1 MMKEW
6 TIGQLAK
13 AVGVNIQTVRY
24 YERLR
29 LLGPSAR
36 RPSGYRIYGKDE
48 ERRLRFIKNAQALGF
63 TLQEI
68 AELLKLS
75 VTSTARCGDVQRRA
89 QAKLTHVEAK
99 VRDLQAL
106 ARSLRSLI
114 RDCRAG
120 QPTARCPI
128 LQSLEK
134 AEKRSNKDNRNDCI
148 SSRRDRRA

>member
-1 MMKEW
+1 MASRF

-13 AVGVNIQTVRY
+13 TTGVNIQTVRY

-29 LLGPSAR
+29 LLEPCDR
-36 RPSGYRIYGKDE
+36 KPSGYRLYDGESLK
-48 ERRLRFIKNAQALGF
+48 RLRFIKNAQALGF
-63 TLQEI
+63 TLREI
-68 AELLKLS
+68 AELLNLR

-89 QAKLTHVEAK
+89 LAKLTHVEAK

-120 QPTARCPI
+120 QPTEQCPI
-128 LQSLEK
+128 LTNLENEHK
-134 AEKRSNKDNRNDCI
+134 VSTKKLEEGI
-148 SSRRDRRA
+148 SEGHD